1 MNPFQLLRRKSDLT
15 EELNSHLRMAIAD
28 RISRG
33 ESPEAARAN
42 ALREF
47 GSVPLVADVTRERW
61 GWLRFERLLQ
71 DLRYSLR
78 TLASDRGFSFV
89 VVLILALGIGAN
101 IVVFSVVNTML
112 IRPLPFPQS
121 QQLVWLAGNNGIG
134 GISDTTYKV
143 DTLQAFQQ
151 HNRSFQNVTA
161 YVPFL
166 TISEGKLTG
175 VGQPEPVQGVWAA
188 GDFFQTLGVQPYI
201 GRQFSQN
208 ESVNYDSGG
217 NPAVILSY
225 GFWKQQFHSD
235 PQLIGKSITIS
246 NRSYP
251 VVGVLPAGF
260 DFGSVFAPGVKVDF
274 FIPISINSLKDA
286 GHALA
291 LLGRL
296 KPGVSVAQAQLE
308 ANLLFP
314 QLRDSLHLEGVTD
327 YQTVITG
334 LKDHVSGQLRRS
346 LIVLWCAVGLILLVV
361 CVNLSNLFLARAA
374 ARAKEFALRVAL
386 GAGRGRLVRQL
397 LTESLVLSIAGALLG
412 LCFACAAIQY
422 LALQGSITLPLLSTV
437 RIDATA
443 LAWTILLAIAVGL
456 LFGVAPGL
464 KIAGGNLQD
473 SLKDSGPNAS
483 GGKKQESMRSALVI
497 SEVAFAC
504 VLLVGAG
511 LLLRSFL
518 LVINVD
524 LGFQAADAYAIR
536 VDYDDGGS
544 APKRSAMLQEMLRR
558 ITAIPGIESAGI
570 TDNLPL
576 ELSRSWDL
584 YGKGVSHSPGSNQS
598 AFVQIVTSDYLR
610 VMGMTLVEGRDF
622 NWNDTPT
629 TTPVII
635 INQAAAKREW
645 PGQDPIG
652 KHAINFGSDNH
663 DVQVVGI
670 VADVHESSV
679 EENPSP
685 EIYVPITQADPE
697 GANLV
702 IRSALPLG
710 VLSPSVMSTLRS
722 MNPGQPAAEFRPIQ
736 TIVDHSTSPR
746 RFFATLVALFAA
758 LGLILASLG
767 IYGVISY
774 SVTRQTQEIG
784 IRMALGATR
793 ERVQLDVILRTLRMA
808 LIGIALGTLA
818 SFAAARAISSMLFGT
833 APTDPVTF
841 TLMAL
846 LLTAVAL
853 VAGYIPARRASQTNP
868 ITALRNS

>member
-1 MNPFQLLRRKSDLT
+1 MNPFHLLRRKSDLT
-15 EELNSHLRMAIAD
+15 EELNSHLNLAIAD

-33 ESPEAARAN
+33 ESPEAARTN

-47 GSVPLVADVTRERW
+47 GNLPLVADVTRERR

-71 DLRYSLR
+71 DLRYALR
-78 TLASDRGFSFV
+78 TLARDRGFTIV
-89 VVLILALGIGAN
+89 AVLILALGIGAN
-101 IVVFSVVNTML
+101 IVVFSVVNTIL
-112 IRPLPFPQS
+112 LRPLPFHDA
-121 QQLVWLAGNNGIG
+121 QQLVWFAGNHGIG

-143 DTLQAFQQ
+143 DSFEAYRQ
-151 HNRSFQNVTA
+151 HNKSFQNITA
-161 YVPFL
+161 YLPFL

-175 VGQPEPVQGVWAA
+175 FGDPKSVQGLWAA

-251 VVGVLPAGF
+251 VVGVLPASF

-274 FIPISINSLKDA
+274 FIPISMNSLKDA

-291 LLGRL
+291 LVGRL
-296 KPGVSVAQAQLE
+296 KPGISGAQAQLE
-308 ANLLFP
+308 ANILFP

-346 LIVLWCAVGLILLVV
+346 LIVLWCAVGLILLIV

-374 ARAKEFALRVAL
+374 ARTKEFALRVAL
-386 GAGRGRLVRQL
+386 GASLVRLVRQL
-397 LTESLVLSIAGALLG
+397 LTESLVLSTAGAVLG
-412 LCFACAAIQY
+412 LGFAYAAIQY
-422 LALQGSITLPLLSTV
+422 LAHQGSITLPLLSTV

-443 LAWTILLAIAVGL
+443 LAWTLLLAIAVGL
-456 LFGVAPGL
+456 LFGIAPGL
-464 KIAGGNLQD
+464 KIVAGNLQD
-473 SLKDSGPNAS
+473 SLKDSGPSAS
-483 GGKKQESMRSALVI
+483 GGKKHERMRSTLVI
-497 SEVAFAC
+497 SEIALAC

-518 LVINVD
+518 QVMDVD
-524 LGFQAADAYAIR
+524 LGFQPANASAIK
-536 VDYDDGGS
+536 VDYNDSGS
-544 APKRSAMLQEMLRR
+544 ALKRSAVLQEMLRR

-576 ELSRSWDL
+576 EHSRSWDL
-584 YGKGVSHSPGSNQS
+584 YGKGVSHSPGSNQG
-598 AFVQIVTSDYLR
+598 AFVQIVTPDYLR
-610 VMGMTLVEGRDF
+610 AMGMTLVEGRDF

-629 TTPVII
+629 SPPVII

-652 KHAINFGSDNH
+652 KLAINFGSDNH
-663 DVQVVGI
+663 DVQVVGV
-670 VADVHESSV
+670 VANVHESSV
-679 EENPSP
+679 EENPGP

-697 GANLV
+697 GVNLV

-710 VLSPSVMSTLRS
+710 VLSPSVVSTLRS

-746 RFFATLVALFAA
+746 RFFATLVALFAV

-774 SVTRQTQEIG
+774 SVTQQTQEIG

-793 ERVQLDVILRTLRMA
+793 ERVQMSVITKTLRMA
-808 LIGIALGTLA
+808 LIGVAVGTVA
-818 SFAAARAISSMLFGT
+818 SFAVARAISSMLFGT

-841 TLMAL
+841 TVMAL

-853 VAGYIPARRASQTNP
+853 AAAYIPARRASQTNP
-868 ITALRNS
+868 ITALRSN